1 METPWYPGISD
12 ELFDVKRGY
21 KTHVVQSVKE
31 YALHHLDKAVKLAN
45 FFQPDLAETLARQRK
60 DYGLSD
66 KFEAE
71 FPVENLSQHA
81 AVNSPIN
88 NMRMESYCGLV
99 GHRTAKNRN
108 LEATSRSIIING
120 TKELRKKY
128 GDDFKGYS
136 QAAKRVKDIKM
147 KWNKQ
152 QNDLAGHKI
161 EIRASQILRIEARIL
176 QHLE

>member
-1 METPWYPGISD
+1 
-12 ELFDVKRGY
+12 
-21 KTHVVQSVKE
+21 
-31 YALHHLDKAVKLAN
+31 
-45 FFQPDLAETLARQRK
+45 
-60 DYGLSD
+60 
-66 KFEAE
+66 
-71 FPVENLSQHA
+71 
-81 AVNSPIN
+81 
-88 NMRMESYCGLV
+88 MESYCGLV

-152 QNDLAGHKI
+152 QDNLAGHKI
-161 EIRASQILRIEARIL
+161 EIRASQNSKIEARIL
-176 QHLE
+176 EHLEYLNRKWRPFYVLP